1 MKLFAELK
9 RRNVIRM
16 AGLYLVGAWLILQV
30 AETLLPIFHTPDWV
44 LQAMVVL
51 LALGFV
57 PAVVFSWL
65 FELTPEGI
73 KRDAEVTADQS
84 IASTTGRRM
93 DRLILA
99 GVLALIAVIAADRYW
114 PRTQKTETG
123 TEKGTEG
130 INEASIPS
138 VPFSD
143 KPSAAVTRIDPN
155 SIAVLAFQNMSADPD
170 NEYFSDGIAEE
181 ILDSLS
187 KIKSLKVA
195 GRTSSFSFK
204 GKQED
209 LRSIGKML
217 GVAHILEGSVRKQ
230 GDKVRITAQLIR
242 TEDDIHLW
250 SETYDGDL
258 QDVFKLQENIARAI
272 TTQLKLVLTGQQT
285 TQLVNTG
292 TTNAEAY
299 ALYLQATS
307 IYVRRDGDRFPE
319 AIAALEQAIR
329 LDPDY
334 ARAFARLTALY
345 AVLPSYSDAN
355 VGEARAKVLRYA
367 KAASALDP
375 TLAEPYAALAL
386 SYGTFR
392 GELLEQFQAI
402 ERANALD
409 PDDVTTQ
416 FWYGLVLIKA
426 GYFARGTEKL
436 DRALSLD
443 PMLPNALRWR
453 GTMYIHAG
461 DLSSAEQ
468 VVRRARD
475 LGMQTAD
482 GNLSKIVAAKGDHA
496 LAVKLWVSGSQA
508 TMRGFSGADRNQI
521 ADGIYGDA
529 AARQHALDLLDAYL
543 AQPHEQ
549 ISQAIPE
556 TLLKLGQPDRALD
569 VLATR
574 QITDT
579 GEPFALLWSE
589 EGKPMRQAPGFDAF
603 ARDFGFVAVW
613 DVYGPPDMCHRRAMG
628 DYDCE

>member
-1 MKLFAELK
+1 MKLLAELK

-16 AGLYLVGAWLILQV
+16 GGLYLVGAWLILQV

-44 LQAMVVL
+44 LQALVVL
-51 LALGFV
+51 LALGFL

-73 KRDAEVTADQS
+73 KRDAEVTPDQS
-84 IASTTGRRM
+84 NASKTGRRM
-93 DRLILA
+93 DRLIFA
-99 GVLALIAVIAADRYW
+99 GVIALIVVVAADRYW
-114 PRTQKTETG
+114 PRAARVEA
-123 TEKGTEG
+123 ES
-130 INEASIPS
+130 ASIA
-138 VPFSD
+138 
-143 KPSAAVTRIDPN
+143 AAVPPSTPTDASAKASATDISVDPN
-155 SIAVLAFQNMSADPD
+155 SIAVLPFVNMSADKD
-170 NEYFSDGIAEE
+170 NEYFSDGVAEE
-181 ILDSLS
+181 ILNSLS

-209 LRSIGKML
+209 LRNIGKTL

-230 GDKVRITAQLIR
+230 GEKVRITAQLIR
-242 TEDDIHLW
+242 SGDGIHLW

-258 QDVFKLQENIARAI
+258 KDVFALQESIARAI
-272 TTQLKLVLTGQQT
+272 TTQLKLVLTGQQA
-285 TQLVNTG
+285 TQLVNAG
-292 TTNAEAY
+292 TTNAQAY

-307 IYVRRDGDRFPE
+307 IYARRDGDRFPE
-319 AIAALEQAIR
+319 AIAALEEAIR
-329 LDPDY
+329 LDPTY
-334 ARAFARLTALY
+334 ARAFARLTAVY
-345 AVLPSYSDAN
+345 AVLPSYSDAS
-355 VGEARAKVLRYA
+355 VSEAHAKVLEYA

-375 TLAEPYAALAL
+375 TLAEPYAALGL
-386 SYGTFR
+386 TYGTFR
-392 GELLEQFQAI
+392 GKLLDQFQAL
-402 ERANALD
+402 ERAIALD

-416 FWYGLVLIKA
+416 FWYGLSLIKA
-426 GYFARGTEKL
+426 GYFARGTALL

-461 DLSSAEQ
+461 DLLDAEQ

-482 GNLSKIVAAKGDHA
+482 GNLSKIVAAKGDYA
-496 LAVKLWVSGSQA
+496 EAVKLWVTGTQA
-508 TMRGFSGADRNQI
+508 TMRGLSEADRQQI
-521 ADGIYGDA
+521 AEGIYGDA
-529 AARQHALDLLDAYL
+529 PARKQALDLLDGYL

-556 TLLKLGQPDRALD
+556 TLLRLGQPERALRA
-569 VLATR
+569 LANE

-579 GEPFALLWSE
+579 GEVFALLWSDQ
-589 EGKPMRQAPGFDAF
+589 GKPMRAAPGFDAF
-603 ARDFGFVAVW
+603 VRDFGFVAVW
-613 DVYGPPDMCHRRAMG
+613 DTYGPPDMCRKRAPG